1 MCHRGTLQ
9 DRDSRI
15 QLKSKN
21 VVILKAKSDSTYKLN
36 SAKKS
41 HQPNWESRND
51 GINSS
56 KTRSKY
62 LASG

>member
-1 MCHRGTLQ
+1 M
-9 DRDSRI
+9 
-15 QLKSKN
+15 KSKN
-21 VVILKAKSDSTYKLN
+21 VVILKANNAYKLN
-36 SAKKS
+36 NARKS

-62 LASG
+62 LARLDVVNPKD